1 MRTATEVQRE
11 TGQPRGARPDYAPAP
26 LTASTDRANG
36 SPWVRHASGHRRR
49 SAPRA
54 NRSTPLRPGSIPATE
69 SPDAIGV
76 PASLAHL
83 EGSVAGMEDGTGAGV
98 GPGSGRDQTAEC
110 LISGFGSPLGS
121 RRSNGATLR
130 GGASVRT
137 WTGSMSR
144 GSGWSTTGA
153 VSPRNVAP
161 FDRLEPSGDPNP
173 E

>member
-83 EGSVAGMEDGTGAGV
+83 EGSVAGTPMASGDSVAGIEPGRRGVDLLARGADVRRCPEACRAQGDPLARSVDAVNGAG
-98 GPGSGRDQTAEC
+98 A
-110 LISGFGSPLGS
+110 
-121 RRSNGATLR
+121 
-130 GGASVRT
+130 
-137 WTGSMSR
+137 
-144 GSGWSTTGA
+144 
-153 VSPRNVAP
+153 
-161 FDRLEPSGDPNP
+161 
-173 E
+173 